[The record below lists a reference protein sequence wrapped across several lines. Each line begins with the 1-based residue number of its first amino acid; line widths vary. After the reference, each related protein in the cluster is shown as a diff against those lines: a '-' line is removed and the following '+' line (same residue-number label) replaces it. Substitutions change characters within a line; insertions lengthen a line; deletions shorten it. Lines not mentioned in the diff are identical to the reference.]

1 MRWSAGC
8 AHIPAGAFRFCE
20 ELEEIEIPEGVES
33 IGEYAFWNCRRLT
46 RLHLPDSLRE
56 IGRQAFFGCGSCTV
70 EIGPNT
76 SRGGWEKDVQTVAC
90 RAAR

>member
-1 MRWSAGC
+1 MLVVFSEKLFCSGF
-8 AHIPAGAFRFCE
+8 AFGGFGSCF
-20 ELEEIEIPEGVES
+20 GS
-33 IGEYAFWNCRRLT
+33 CFG
-46 RLHLPDSLRE
+46 
-56 IGRQAFFGCGSCTV
+56 GFFGCGSCTV